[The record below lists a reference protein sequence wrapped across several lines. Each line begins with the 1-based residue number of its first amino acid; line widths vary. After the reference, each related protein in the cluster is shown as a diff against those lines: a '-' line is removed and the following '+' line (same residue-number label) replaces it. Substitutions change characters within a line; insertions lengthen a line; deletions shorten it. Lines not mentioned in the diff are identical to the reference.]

1 MQIEISISHNEED
14 FEHFGY
20 YDSINEAVNALI
32 TLKKEEILS
41 KSDQCHKCVY
51 ETMCNKSNENED
63 CRDYKRDPPDGG
75 YYG

>member
-20 YDSINEAVNALI
+20 YDSINEAVNALMA
-32 TLKKEEILS
+32 LKKEKILS
-41 KSDQCHKCVY
+41 KPPRCHKCVY
-51 ETMCNKSNENED
+51 EATCNNFDIDEN
-63 CRDYKRDPPDGG
+63 CADYKRDPPDGG